1 MLQSHVPLRLGFLIT
16 DKIQSNKKMKRRVE
30 IGQVFRDLNRNNL
43 IKEWSSASFV
53 DDEEF

>member
-43 IKEWSSASFV
+43 IKEWSSPSFV